1 MFDFVRKH
9 TRLFQFILLI
19 LILPS
24 FVLLG
29 VEGYSR
35 FMDGSNAAVATVDG
49 QKITQAEWDAAQRQQ
64 VERMRQQAPTMDP
77 KVFESPEVRKD
88 VLENLVRERV
98 LAAVVANEHRAITDE
113 QLEEILRTD
122 PQLAALRGPQAKQLL
137 AAQGMTVDSFLQRL
151 RQELQMNGVLGPIAQ
166 SALPT
171 QASATLAFDALL
183 QQRELQ
189 FQSFSAKDFAASL
202 TPKDAELEAYYKEP
216 KVSSKFQLPESAD
229 IEYVALDASALQ
241 AGVTVNADE
250 VQKFYEQNKAR
261 YTTDEER
268 RASHILIKAPED
280 MPAADKAKA
289 KAKAEELL
297 AEARKNPAGF
307 AELAKKHS
315 QDPGSAE
322 RGGDLDFFGKGAM
335 VKPFED
341 AVYAMKKGEISNVV
355 QSDFGYHIIQLTDVR
370 GGQVRPFETVKA
382 DIETELRK
390 QLAQKRYTE
399 LAEDFGNTVYEQ
411 SDSLKPAADKF
422 KLTIQKATVQRK
434 PAPDATGPLASP
446 KLLEA
451 VFDADSLKNKRNTA
465 AIEAGGNQ
473 LVSARVVAY
482 KPARVP
488 PLAEV
493 KAAVTAA
500 WVQEHAAQAA
510 KKAGEARLAEL
521 QKGGDAKGL
530 GQPVTVSRAKPGVL
544 PQKALDQVMRTD
556 ASKLPAFVGVDA
568 GDGNYLVVK
577 IDKVV
582 ARDPALIDAKRASE
596 QYARAWSAVEMQ
608 SYYNV
613 LKAEY
618 KASIK
623 PSVLQSVTASASA
636 PAN

>member
-151 RQELQMNGVLGPIAQ
+151 RQDLQMDGVLRPIAQ

-434 PAPDATGPLASP
+434 PAPDATGPLASA

-544 PQKALDQVMRTD
+544 PQKALDQVMRAD

>member
-9 TRLFQFILLI
+9 TRLFQFLLLI

-35 FMDGSNAAVATVDG
+35 FMDGSNASVATVDG
-49 QKITQAEWDAAQRQQ
+49 HKITQAEWDQAQRQQ

-77 KVFESPEVRKD
+77 KVFDSPEVRKD
-88 VLENLVRERV
+88 VLENLLRERV
-98 LAAVVANEHRAITDE
+98 LAAVVADEHRTISDE
-113 QLEEILRTD
+113 QLVQLIQTD
-122 PQLAALRGPQAKQLL
+122 PQLAPLRNPEMAKQI
-137 AAQGMTVDSFLQRL
+137 AAQQGFTVDGLLQRL
-151 RQELQMNGVLGPIAQ
+151 RQDLQINSVLAPLAQ
-166 SALPT
+166 SAMPT

-183 QQRELQ
+183 QQREVQ
-189 FQSFSAKDFAASL
+189 FQPFAAQTFAATL
-202 TPKDAELEAYYKEP
+202 VPKDADLEAYYKDP
-216 KVSSKFQLPESAD
+216 KVATKFQRPESAD
-229 IEYVALDASALQ
+229 IEYVVLDAASLQ
-241 AGVTVNADE
+241 AGEKLNAED
-250 VQKFYEQNKAR
+250 VQKFYENNVKR
-261 YTTDEER
+261 YTADEER
-268 RASHILIKAPED
+268 RASHILIKAGAD
-280 MPAADKAKA
+280 MSAADKAKA

-307 AELAKKHS
+307 AELAKKNS

-341 AVYAMKKGEISNVV
+341 AVYALKKGEISNVV
-355 QSDFGYHIIQLTDVR
+355 QSDFGYHIIMLTDLR

-382 DIETELRK
+382 EIESELRR
-390 QLAQKRYTE
+390 QQAQKHYSE
-399 LAEDFGNTVYEQ
+399 MAEDFGNTVYEQ

-422 KLTIQKATVQRK
+422 KLAIQKATVSRK
-434 PAPDATGPLASP
+434 PAPDATGPLAST

-451 VFDADSLKNKRNTA
+451 VFENDTLKNKRNTA
-465 AIEAGGNQ
+465 AVEAGGNQ
-473 LVSARVVAY
+473 LVSARVVEY

-488 PLAEV
+488 ALAEV
-493 KAAVTAA
+493 KPAVTAA
-500 WVQEHAAQAA
+500 WVQEHAADAA

-530 GQPVTVSRAKPGVL
+530 GEVVTVSRAKPGVL
-544 PQKALDQVMRTD
+544 PQKALDAVMRAD
-556 ASKLPAFVGVDA
+556 ASKLPAYVGVDA
-568 GDGNYLVVK
+568 GDGNFLVVK
-577 IDKVV
+577 IEKLV
-582 ARDPALIDAKRASE
+582 ARDPALIDAKRAAD

-608 SYYNV
+608 GYYNA
-613 LKAEY
+613 LKSEY

-623 PSVLQSVTASASA
+623 PSALKATAASA

>member
-171 QASATLAFDALL
+171 QTSATLAFDALL

-434 PAPDATGPLASP
+434 PAPDATGPLASA

-493 KAAVTAA
+493 KASVTAA

-544 PQKALDQVMRTD
+544 PQKALDQVMRAD

>member
-151 RQELQMNGVLGPIAQ
+151 RQDLQMDGVLRPIAQ

-280 MPAADKAKA
+280 MAAADKAKA

-434 PAPDATGPLASP
+434 PAPDATGPLASA

-544 PQKALDQVMRTD
+544 PQKALDQVMRAD

>member
-49 QKITQAEWDAAQRQQ
+49 QKITQSEWDAAQRQQ
-64 VERMRQQAPTMDP
+64 VERMRQQSPTMDP
-77 KVFESPEVRKD
+77 KVFDSPEVRKD
-88 VLENLVRERV
+88 VLENLLRERV

-113 QLEEILRTD
+113 QLLNLIRTD
-122 PQLAALRGPQAKQLL
+122 PQLAPLRNPEVAKQI
-137 AAQGMTVDSFLQRL
+137 AAQQGFTVDGLLQRL
-151 RQELQMNGVLGPIAQ
+151 RQDLQMQGVLAPVAQ

-171 QASATLAFDALL
+171 QASANLAFDALL
-183 QQRELQ
+183 QQREVQ
-189 FQSFSAKDFAASL
+189 FQPFAAKDFAATL
-202 TPKDAELEAYYKEP
+202 VPKDAELEAYYKEP
-216 KVSSKFQLPESAD
+216 KVASKFQLAESAD
-229 IEYVALDASALQ
+229 IEYVVLDAAALQ
-241 AGVTVNADE
+241 TGVTVPADE

-261 YTTDEER
+261 FTADEER
-268 RASHILIKAPED
+268 RASHILIKAGAD
-280 MPAADKAKA
+280 MSAADKAKA
-289 KAKAEELL
+289 KAKAEALL

-307 AELAKKHS
+307 AELAKKNS
-315 QDPGSAE
+315 EDPGSAE

-341 AVYAMKKGEISNVV
+341 AVYALKKGEISNLV
-355 QSDFGYHIIQLTDVR
+355 QSDFGFHIIELTDVR
-370 GGQVRPFETVKA
+370 GGETRPFEAVKA
-382 DIETELRK
+382 EIEGELRK

-399 LAEDFGNTVYEQ
+399 MAEDFGNTVYEQ
-411 SDSLKPAADKF
+411 ADSLKPAADKF

-434 PAPDATGPLASP
+434 AAPDATGPLASA

-451 VFDADSLKNKRNTA
+451 VFEADALKNKRNTS

-473 LVSARVVAY
+473 LVSARVVEY

-488 PLAEV
+488 PLSEV
-493 KAAVTAA
+493 KAAVAAA
-500 WVQEHAAQAA
+500 WVQDHAAQAA

-530 GQPVTVSRAKPGVL
+530 GEVVTVSRAKPAGM
-544 PQKALDQVMRTD
+544 PQKALDQVLRAD
-556 ASKLPAFVGVDA
+556 ASKLPAYVGIEA
-568 GDGNYLVVK
+568 DGGNFLVVK
-577 IDKVV
+577 IDKVLP
-582 ARDPALIDAKRASE
+582 RDPALIDAKRAAE
-596 QYARAWSAVEMQ
+596 QYARAWGAAEMAV
-608 SYYNV
+608 YYNV
-613 LKAEY
+613 LKNEY

-623 PSVLQSVTASASA
+623 PSALKATAASA
-636 PAN
+636 PTN